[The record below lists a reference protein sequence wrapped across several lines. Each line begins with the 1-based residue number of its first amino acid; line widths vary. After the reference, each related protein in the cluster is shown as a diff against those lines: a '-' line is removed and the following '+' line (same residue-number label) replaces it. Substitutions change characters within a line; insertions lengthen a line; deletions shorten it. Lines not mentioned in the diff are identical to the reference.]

1 VKLVDVNVLLYAVN
15 RDAEHH
21 EAALAWWQDALSGDE
36 SIGLAWSVLLGF
48 LRIAANPKIFP
59 TPVSAAGAIK
69 HIDAWLTVPNVCVI
83 TEKPEHWK
91 LLRVLLKET
100 GVAGNLTT
108 DAQLAALAISH
119 GASLVSFD
127 RDFVRFE
134 GLRWETPLS

>member
-1 VKLVDVNVLLYAVN
+1 MKLVDVNVLLYAVN

-36 SIGLAWSVLLGF
+36 SIGLAWIVLLGF

-59 TPVSAAGAIK
+59 MPVSAAGAIK

-91 LLRVLLKET
+91 LLRVLLEET

-134 GLRWETPLS
+134 GLRWETPLN